1 MNNTMTEAQLSE
13 LIRIGAPI
21 ALVVI
26 FIGIAYLWNTK
37 YRPRQQQRGIAVDK
51 FGGSLSRLF
60 RFIFRE
66 DKTTIFPKS
75 KNEKVKKIF
84 TFNFLYMFLLSV
96 AGIMH
101 FLFPLWAWIP
111 FLIFIAIVLSRAP
124 KVLKERQKTLIR
136 MLTVANTI
144 FRYGRGAELDPW
156 SYIRVKK
163 WLGYTTPGETIVSF
177 PASWVSSPASRDGFE
192 EHFNQTVTADN
203 TWVYQWDTSK
213 GMVTCAPVG
222 HIPTKAMYEG
232 SADRPWNEIPLG
244 LGAAGEIVW
253 DVTKEPHA
261 LVCGKTGGG
270 KSVAQRNIIF
280 HTIQHNDKWCF
291 LGVDPKRVELKPYKK
306 YTNTVLGIATTLEDE
321 VEVIRYAKEE
331 MMRRF
336 QAMEDLG
343 VNHFKDLPNPPRAI
357 MLMVDEAYQLM
368 APEGIKTDEGK
379 ENDNLHGEAS
389 MLIGEIA
396 RLGRAAGVHLTLAMQ
411 RPDAVVLKGELKNN
425 LDVRVAAGRLD
436 STPSAMVLDSGA
448 ATRVPGD
455 IKGRGVVRIGGDV
468 EQYQGY
474 FAEQNW
480 IDSWLLKPE
489 NRHREPE
496 VVEALLAEQ
505 GDPHAID
512 MGHVEDFTELDEDT
526 EIDES
531 RLDASDDFMSPE
543 EQSAGETYE
552 PSLEEIKE
560 AQEKKQETNTPTPV
574 IEAVVS
580 MVEEEKII
588 PLVEPEPVK
597 EIPTQPSF
605 VEKKQEAIPS
615 LEDLL
620 PNKTSNQPSNVEEAP
635 KTLPQK
641 PTLPPAP
648 AGLPPKPS
656 FKNDDFSL

>member
-1 MNNTMTEAQLSE
+1 MKNPKA
-13 LIRIGAPI
+13 
-21 ALVVI
+21 
-26 FIGIAYLWNTK
+26 K
-37 YRPRQQQRGIAVDK
+37 K
-51 FGGSLSRLF
+51 F
-60 RFIFRE
+60 
-66 DKTTIFPKS
+66 
-75 KNEKVKKIF
+75 F
-84 TFNFLYMFLLSV
+84 TFNFLYISLFVLAIIL
-96 AGIMH
+96 H
-101 FLFPLWAWIP
+101 FPFPKIALIP
-111 FLIFIAIVLSRAP
+111 FVIAIGFILSRAP
-124 KVLKERQKTLIR
+124 KVFKKRQETLLR
-136 MLTVANTI
+136 MLTVANSI
-144 FRYGRGAELDPW
+144 FRYGRGAELNPW
-156 SYIRVKK
+156 AYVRVKK
-163 WLGYTTPGETIVSF
+163 WIGYTIPGETIVTF
-177 PASWVSSPASRDGFE
+177 PASWISSPASRDGFE

-213 GMVTCAPVG
+213 GIVTCSPVG

-411 RPDAVVLKGELKNN
+411 RPDAIVLKGELKNN

-480 IDSWLLKPE
+480 IDGWLMKPE

-496 VVEALLAEQ
+496 VVAELMAKEQ
-505 GDPHAID
+505 SDGTPDLGD
-512 MGHVEDFTELDEDT
+512 VEDFTELED
-526 EIDES
+526 IDET
-531 RLDASDDFMSPE
+531 RFDDATDFMAPE
-543 EQSAGETYE
+543 EKEEGETYVPTPE
-552 PSLEEIKE
+552 EVRAAAEAEALEAMRNAPKSFGTVELPIDSDEILVVEEVAIPKTVFVEKEKEEIPSLDQLIKP
-560 AQEKKQETNTPTPV
+560 K
-574 IEAVVS
+574 S
-580 MVEEEKII
+580 
-588 PLVEPEPVK
+588 VEPTLAEPVK
-597 EIPTQPSF
+597 PVEAPAPALPPRTGGLPPRPS
-605 VEKKQEAIPS
+605 EAN
-615 LEDLL
+615 L
-620 PNKTSNQPSNVEEAP
+620 EAP
-635 KTLPQK
+635 K
-641 PTLPPAP
+641 PAT
-648 AGLPPKPS
+648 GLPKRPS
-656 FKNDDFSL
+656 LSDDGFSL

>member
-1 MNNTMTEAQLSE
+1 MDNMSE
-13 LIRIGAPI
+13 SQIAEIIRIGAPI
-21 ALVVI
+21 SLIVI
-26 FIGIAYLWNTK
+26 FIGIAYLWNAK

-51 FGGSLSRLF
+51 FGGAFSRLL

-66 DKTTIFPKS
+66 DKSPLFPKS
-75 KNEKVKKIF
+75 KNEKVKKF
-84 TFNFLYMFLLSV
+84 FSFNFLYIFLLV
-96 AGIMH
+96 VTAIVH
-101 FLFPLWAWIP
+101 FVSPLWGWIP
-111 FLIFIAIVLSRAP
+111 FILFVAVVAGRAP

-156 SYIRVKK
+156 SYIKVRK
-163 WLGYTTPGETIVSF
+163 WIGYVTPGETIVSF

-192 EHFNQTVTADN
+192 EHFNQTVTSDN

-213 GMVTCAPVG
+213 GIVTCSPVG
-222 HIPTKAMYEG
+222 HIPTMARYEG

-244 LGAAGEIVW
+244 LGAAGEIIW

-489 NRHREPE
+489 NQHREPE
-496 VVEALLAEQ
+496 VVAALLAEQ
-505 GDPHAID
+505 GNNGQQIN
-512 MGHVEDFTELDEDT
+512 MGEVEDFTELDEFT
-526 EIDES
+526 QEDEA
-531 RLDASDDFMSPE
+531 RMDEAEDFMSVE
-543 EQSAGETYE
+543 EQAKNKTYE
-552 PSLEEIKE
+552 PSLEEIKSHKE
-560 AQEKKQETNTPTPV
+560 SIMPLENK
-574 IEAVVS
+574 
-580 MVEEEKII
+580 VEEDKQLPQVQK
-588 PLVEPEPVK
+588 PLVN
-597 EIPTQPSF
+597 IPQPL
-605 VEKKQEAIPS
+605 QERIPS
-615 LEDLL
+615 LEELI
-620 PNKTSNQPSNVEEAP
+620 P
-635 KTLPQK
+635 K
-641 PTLPPAP
+641 PTVPKPSENNSVNSENSLPPKPTGLPPAP
-648 AGLPPKPS
+648 KGLPKRPLPN
-656 FKNDDFSL
+656 NDGFSL